1 MAKRIFLFLITNIL
15 VVLTINIL
23 LRIFNVQP
31 YLTPYG
37 LDYTSLAAF
46 CFIWG
51 MGGAFISLLLSK
63 IMVKM
68 IMGVKIIDPQTTDP
82 TLQRLVQMISRLSTS
97 AGIPMPEVGIY
108 QSPEVNAFATGPT
121 KNHSLVAVS
130 SGLLQR
136 MDSAEIEGVLGHELS
151 HVANGDMVTMTL
163 LQGIVNSFVMFLSR
177 VISFALV
184 QALRGRDS
192 DSRSASRG
200 MYFLVSFVLEIV
212 FMIFGAMIV
221 AWFSRYREFRAD
233 AGGAVVAGRGKM
245 IAALQK
251 LQSFYGLEDKSKQT
265 PAIAAL
271 KISSSSGF
279 LRLFSTHPP
288 LSERIARLISG
299 V

>member
-136 MDSAEIEGVLGHELS
+136 MDSAE
-151 HVANGDMVTMTL
+151 
-163 LQGIVNSFVMFLSR
+163 
-177 VISFALV
+177 
-184 QALRGRDS
+184 
-192 DSRSASRG
+192 
-200 MYFLVSFVLEIV
+200 
-212 FMIFGAMIV
+212 
-221 AWFSRYREFRAD
+221 
-233 AGGAVVAGRGKM
+233 
-245 IAALQK
+245 
-251 LQSFYGLEDKSKQT
+251 
-265 PAIAAL
+265 
-271 KISSSSGF
+271 
-279 LRLFSTHPP
+279 
-288 LSERIARLISG
+288 
-299 V
+299 